1 MNIIKS
7 LLGFVKSFFKT
18 NSLFLIN
25 PILLIGLVLLSRRS
39 RSWKESFADTG
50 KILELLVNVFVKIL
64 SIFFG
69 VFGIQLVKM
78 FDEAEGNV

>member
-18 NSLFLIN
+18 NSLFLII
-25 PILLIGLVLLSRRS
+25 PILLIGLVLLLRRS

-78 FDEAEGNV
+78 FDEASCE